1 MFLRAST
8 TQITKPSFVR
18 GDLRLFRLSREER
31 ACSFVRVFVRARRA
45 GTWLSERGPRAWEK
59 AGIARGVRMR
69 RFKHIWER
77 RENRRSSASAA
88 HLERLG
94 LREHEPFLLGERGDR
109 LLFLGR
115 GRLLLLGGHRAAEG
129 GPRAPEWGG
138 RRIARAETSAT
149 QNELTR
155 FARDAQLVRMREQS
169 RDSGERAYREN
180 CANSGVSVAIRGRTR
195 RAAEWD
201 ARTAANR
208 LAVAALV

>member
-1 MFLRAST
+1 M
-8 TQITKPSFVR
+8 
-18 GDLRLFRLSREER
+18 
-31 ACSFVRVFVRARRA
+31 CFVRARVRSCAAGGDLVVRA
-45 GTWLSERGPRAWEK
+45 RTARGEK

-155 FARDAQLVRMREQS
+155 FARDAELVRMREQS
-169 RDSGERAYREN
+169 RDSGERAVPRKLPIRACPLPFGGAPGARRSGTREPP
-180 CANSGVSVAIRGRTR
+180 
-195 RAAEWD
+195 
-201 ARTAANR
+201 RTASPSR
-208 LAVAALV
+208 RSFRRP

>member
-1 MFLRAST
+1 
-8 TQITKPSFVR
+8 
-18 GDLRLFRLSREER
+18 
-31 ACSFVRVFVRARRA
+31 
-45 GTWLSERGPRAWEK
+45 
-59 AGIARGVRMR
+59 MR

-129 GPRAPEWGG
+129 GPRAPEWGV

-180 CANSGVSVAIRGRTR
+180 CANSGVSVWHSGAHPARRSATR
-195 RAAEWD
+195 ERRESP
-201 ARTAANR
+201 RTASNPHT
-208 LAVAALV
+208 VAAHTVATMSDSDAPEYDDGASPDPDRDAHRPTQSVTVTDLQA

>member
-1 MFLRAST
+1 M
-8 TQITKPSFVR
+8 
-18 GDLRLFRLSREER
+18 
-31 ACSFVRVFVRARRA
+31 FVRARVRSCAAGGDLVVRA
-45 GTWLSERGPRAWEK
+45 RTARGEK

-129 GPRAPEWGG
+129 GPRAPEWGV

>member
-1 MFLRAST
+1 M
-8 TQITKPSFVR
+8 
-18 GDLRLFRLSREER
+18 
-31 ACSFVRVFVRARRA
+31 FVRARVRSCAAGGDLVVRA
-45 GTWLSERGPRAWEK
+45 RTARGEK

-129 GPRAPEWGG
+129 APRAPECGG
-138 RRIARAETSAT
+138 KEDSAS
-149 QNELTR
+149 QNERELTCVCLETR
-155 FARDAQLVRMREQS
+155 MAFQSPKSDSAVVRVYEDEFRVQREMPI
-169 RDSGERAYREN
+169 RA
-180 CANSGVSVAIRGRTR
+180 CPFGIRGRTR
-195 RAAEWD
+195 RGGVRRAN
-201 ARTAANR
+201 AANR
-208 LAVAALV
+208 REPPRTRTPSRRTPSRP